1 MCPADP
7 FEEAK
12 AAARGEIE
20 VDERLCA
27 SRPTSSPRAVPSDSP
42 LAAAFLAVEK
52 GLDGDETVLVTPPY
66 HIVRGL
72 PAKKR
77 GVKRRKAVCSKGNP
91 HVMDIPSHVTIPLV
105 DEHHVSPRQVRRGGE
120 KGVPNGDLDLG
131 Y

>member
-27 SRPTSSPRAVPSDSP
+27 SRPTSSPRVAPSDSP

-52 GLDGDETVLVTPPY
+52 GLDGDGGVLVTPPY
-66 HIVRGL
+66 RIVRGL

-77 GVKRRKAVCSKGNP
+77 GVKRRKAACIKGK
-91 HVMDIPSHVTIPLV
+91 PSPGHVTIPQA
-105 DEHHVSPRQVRRGGE
+105 DAHHVSPRQVRRGGE